1 MTSRPSQRRARTSVS
16 NWTNV
21 NACPRWVV
29 SYGVTPHTYS
39 LMVPSGS
46 GFRVAD
52 RVSLRNTGTR
62 ADVSLQPASQPT
74 ARSGRES
81 QTYGPDQRQ
90 ARPAPTPSQPV
101 KRLVAT
107 RCADRPNR
115 EPRRSSGGSAAGPP
129 TERGRNNLEPR
140 SKPYGVGNLYAGS
153 QMVDCRL
160 PQLRGWWDGLL
171 QFVPC

>member
-90 ARPAPTPSQPV
+90 RRASLSSGWLRHDVPTDPIASRDAVQVAQRLARPPSVVEIPSSRDRSRLASAISTPG
-101 KRLVAT
+101 RRWLI
-107 RCADRPNR
+107 ADCHNY
-115 EPRRSSGGSAAGPP
+115 AAGGMGSYNLCHVDVP
-129 TERGRNNLEPR
+129 RG
-140 SKPYGVGNLYAGS
+140 
-153 QMVDCRL
+153 
-160 PQLRGWWDGLL
+160 
-171 QFVPC
+171 